1 LIIAWTNS
9 FILIQQL
16 KRKLEIL
23 NEQIKIDTDKNK
35 NKQQRFRLEGVR
47 NAGSGW
53 VVTGRDREKN
63 SKIGWILVL
72 ELASCDRSLPS
83 LQKSNLAD
91 APAQLYSHLLAG
103 ATPGENQ
110 LAVQRV
116 EQWQRNEWSNGGA
129 VKLYWHHGSLA
140 PAPARWWSRRT
151 LAGRPKSMTRGGC
164 RVRWGKRQ
172 GETMGKKSTRIWIG
186 KIARSRSEKDI

>member
-1 LIIAWTNS
+1 
-9 FILIQQL
+9 LIQQL

-23 NEQIKIDTDKNK
+23 NEQIKKDTDKNE
-35 NKQQRFRLEGVR
+35 NKQQRFRLEGIR

-72 ELASCDRSLPS
+72 ELALCDRYLPS

-110 LAVQRV
+110 LAAQRV
-116 EQWQRNEWSNGGA
+116 EQWQRSEWSSGGA
-129 VKLYWHHGSLA
+129 VKLWYPCPAEMRSHAERSSSARDAGIGQKKLDLGILGS
-140 PAPARWWSRRT
+140 
-151 LAGRPKSMTRGGC
+151 
-164 RVRWGKRQ
+164 
-172 GETMGKKSTRIWIG
+172 
-186 KIARSRSEKDI
+186 